1 MVRAGVM
8 KAFRGVVQFGTQSS
22 LQLIRVTGHKRL
34 EIEFHSLVT
43 LYATQGILGLM
54 LAMQPVR
61 HRDAHTAHM
70 QAMPQ

>member
-1 MVRAGVM
+1 
-8 KAFRGVVQFGTQSS
+8 
-22 LQLIRVTGHKRL
+22 
-34 EIEFHSLVT
+34 VT